1 MQPFLNCPH
10 CSEPVRFE
18 YSDEETQL
26 IQSVHCQNCGA
37 MVRFNELQNSEDAEN
52 REDAEN
58 SGDPVRQD
66 SEFTELEPLSE
77 YGSSDGTELEL
88 ELESDDD
95 DLADLAELHSD
106 SEVTANSELTA
117 ESPESFETSEIE
129 PEPALEALQPADRSV
144 PWATLNQAT
153 LRPKRKEVSILRKVV
168 PPILGGL
175 AAFPIATAI
184 MWYGLGKDLGSTG
197 PFVAK
202 YVPAIVPKHLRT
214 GRIASP
220 EPIRRKPVSPP
231 AIATNLPKL
240 STNPNT
246 PAVDTAAT
254 PSTPQP
260 QEPAMV
266 REETVLQ
273 KPVVLDRA
281 SSEESQV
288 TKPAS
293 PSLSKQ
299 IAALRSLQQD
309 LYSAP
314 KTEKGPMI
322 AKYYE
327 IAISLAQQ
335 TESLTGPPAKVWRK
349 ELETLSREILNDKNC
364 KTVMQFGPL
373 GKIPG
378 VEPAKVGDYVVTVL
392 DVSDVDAPQADSDWQ
407 LSNPWTRGKARI
419 PVLMKPGAWRQGA
432 ATPPTT
438 CLVFGKLV
446 SGELEES
453 LQLHVF
459 AALPQ

>member
-1 MQPFLNCPH
+1 MLPEAEFCRSDPLLVLTLASYFKMQPFLNCPH

-18 YSDEETQL
+18 FSDEETQL
-26 IQSVHCQNCGA
+26 VQSVHCQNCGA
-37 MVRFNELQNSEDAEN
+37 TVRFNELQNSEDAEN
-52 REDAEN
+52 REEPEN
-58 SGDPVRQD
+58 REDPARQD
-66 SEFTELEPLSE
+66 PESTELEPLSE
-77 YGSSDGTELEL
+77 FGSSDGMELEL
-88 ELESDDD
+88 EL
-95 DLADLAELHSD
+95 
-106 SEVTANSELTA
+106 
-117 ESPESFETSEIE
+117 E
-129 PEPALEALQPADRSV
+129 PEPALEALEPADRSV

-153 LRPKRKEVSILRKVV
+153 LRPKRKEVSIFRKVV

-197 PFVAK
+197 PLVAK

-220 EPIRRKPVSPP
+220 EPIRRKPASPP

-240 STNPNT
+240 SNNPNT
-246 PAVDTAAT
+246 PAVDTAAN

-260 QEPAMV
+260 QEPPLV

-322 AKYYE
+322 AKYYG

-335 TESLTGPPAKVWRK
+335 TESLSGPPAKVWRK

-419 PVLMKPGAWRQGA
+419 PVVMKPGAWRQGA
-432 ATPPTT
+432 AIPPTT

>member
-18 YSDEETQL
+18 FSDEETQL

-37 MVRFNELQNSEDAEN
+37 TVRFNELQNREEPENRDEPEN
-52 REDAEN
+52 RED
-58 SGDPVRQD
+58 PVRQAPE
-66 SEFTELEPLSE
+66 STELEPLSE
-77 YGSSDGTELEL
+77 YGASDGMELEL

-95 DLADLAELHSD
+95 DVADLAEIPPD
-106 SEVTANSELTA
+106 SEVTANSETA
-117 ESPESFETSEIE
+117 ESETAPPETALEVFET
-129 PEPALEALQPADRSV
+129 ADRSV
-144 PWATLNQAT
+144 PWDTLGQAT
-153 LRPKRKEVSILRKVV
+153 LRPKRKEASILRKVV

-240 STNPNT
+240 STNPNK
-246 PAVDTAAT
+246 PAVDTEAN
-254 PSTPQP
+254 PSTQQP

-288 TKPAS
+288 TKPVS

-335 TESLTGPPAKVWRK
+335 TESLSGPPAKVWRK

-407 LSNPWTRGKARI
+407 LSKPWTRGKAQI

-446 SGELEES
+446 AGELEES

>member
-18 YSDEETQL
+18 FSDEETQL

-37 MVRFNELQNSEDAEN
+37 MVRFNELQNSEGPEN
-52 REDAEN
+52 RE
-58 SGDPVRQD
+58 DPVRQD
-66 SEFTELEPLSE
+66 PESTELEPLSE
-77 YGSSDGTELEL
+77 FGSSDGMELEL
-88 ELESDDD
+88 EL
-95 DLADLAELHSD
+95 
-106 SEVTANSELTA
+106 
-117 ESPESFETSEIE
+117 E
-129 PEPALEALQPADRSV
+129 PEPALEALDPADRSV
-144 PWATLNQAT
+144 PWATFSQAT

-202 YVPAIVPKHLRT
+202 YVPAIVPKHLQT

-240 STNPNT
+240 SNSPNT
-246 PAVDTAAT
+246 PAVDNAADR
-254 PSTPQP
+254 STQQP
-260 QEPAMV
+260 GEPAMV

-273 KPVVLDRA
+273 KPVVLDRPRT
-281 SSEESQV
+281 EESQV
-288 TKPAS
+288 TKSAS

-299 IAALRSLQQD
+299 IAALRSLQQE

-327 IAISLAQQ
+327 TAKALAQQ
-335 TESLTGPPAKVWRK
+335 TESLSGPSATVWRK
-349 ELETLSREILNDKNC
+349 ELETLSREILKDKNC

-378 VEPAKVGDYVVTVL
+378 VESAKVGDLVVTVL
-392 DVSDVDAPQADSDWQ
+392 DVSEGDSPKADSDWQ
-407 LSNPWTRGKARI
+407 LSKPWTLGKARI
-419 PVLMKPGAWRQGA
+419 PVLMKSGAWRQGA
-432 ATPPTT
+432 ANPPTT

-446 SGELEES
+446 SVELDES

>member
-18 YSDEETQL
+18 FSDEETQL
-26 IQSVHCQNCGA
+26 IPSVHCHNCGA
-37 MVRFNELQNSEDAEN
+37 MVHFNELQNKEE
-52 REDAEN
+52 
-58 SGDPVRQD
+58 PVLPD
-66 SEFTELEPLSE
+66 SESPGPLPTSE
-77 YGSSDGTELEL
+77 NAPFDGMELEL
-88 ELESDDD
+88 ELDDHQ
-95 DLADLAELHSD
+95 LADLAELPAD
-106 SEVTANSELTA
+106 SQTA
-117 ESPESFETSEIE
+117 ESEEILKTSDIEAELGLEGLATAES
-129 PEPALEALQPADRSV
+129 SV
-144 PWATLNQAT
+144 PWATLSQAT

-175 AAFPIATAI
+175 AALPIATAI

-202 YVPAIVPKHLRT
+202 YVPAIVPRHLQT

-220 EPIRRKPVSPP
+220 PPIRRKPVSPP
-231 AIATNLPKL
+231 AIVTNLPKL
-240 STNPNT
+240 PTNT
-246 PAVDTAAT
+246 PTPSIDKAAT
-254 PSTPQP
+254 PSTQQP

-273 KPVVLDRA
+273 KPDVLDRP
-281 SSEESQV
+281 STEESQV
-288 TKPAS
+288 TKPS
-293 PSLSKQ
+293 TPPLSKQ

-314 KTEKGPMI
+314 KSERGPMI

-327 IAISLAQQ
+327 TAKSLAQQ
-335 TESLTGPPAKVWRK
+335 SESLSGPSAKVWRK

-364 KTVMQFGPL
+364 KTVMQLGPL

-378 VEPAKVGDYVVTVL
+378 VELAKVGDYVVTVL
-392 DVSDVDAPQADSDWQ
+392 DVSDVDSPQADSVWQ

-432 ATPPTT
+432 AIPPTT

-446 SGELEES
+446 SAELEES